1 MEDERLMEVWDA
13 WGEVLR
19 NHLTDYRLEVD
30 REVQS
35 KKMAVENVLDLGSK
49 FNDPRL
55 NQKWVD
61 ENGEEKPVFEYSEEN
76 GIMALKCTVC
86 GITTTGMKTME
97 SHIGGRKHREKMAGL
112 KVVEGAK
119 VADPVQASASIVPE
133 QGLLGR
139 LLKLHRG
146 APLLGIDF
154 IAEVQMKLN
163 ICFSTG
169 CHFDILRC

>member
-1 MEDERLMEVWDA
+1 MMEVRDA

-76 GIMALKCTVC
+76 GIISLKCTVC
-86 GITTTGMKTME
+86 GITTTCHAAL
-97 SHIGGRKHREKMAGL
+97 SHL
-112 KVVEGAK
+112 
-119 VADPVQASASIVPE
+119 S
-133 QGLLGR
+133 
-139 LLKLHRG
+139 
-146 APLLGIDF
+146 
-154 IAEVQMKLN
+154 
-163 ICFSTG
+163 
-169 CHFDILRC
+169 